1 MAIDRPTAVLLYFC
15 CCFHYDY
22 VMMMMMMLTA
32 MTMILMLRVWLVLWW
47 WVACKLFEFFFVFLF
62 CGFLAAPGCQLV
74 KRSQCLFVC
83 LSICKWLLMCHAF
96 GFICLCVCLV
106 VRSLH
111 LVCNTPISHRLV
123 WNDKIVSLLFV
134 VVVVVLFYYRFT
146 QCLNVCKCMSVHLLT
161 VCLSIY
167 FLPSVNSQYYFY
179 PSIPSH
185 SSVALLCY

>member
-22 VMMMMMMLTA
+22 VMMMMMMMMLTA

-96 GFICLCVCLV
+96 GFIRLCVCKCVCLV
-106 VRSLH
+106 VCSLH

-123 WNDKIVSLLFV
+123 WNDKIVSLLCFCCCCCFV
-134 VVVVVLFYYRFT
+134 LLPFYT
-146 QCLNVCKCMSVHLLT
+146 VSQCM
-161 VCLSIY
+161 
-167 FLPSVNSQYYFY
+167 
-179 PSIPSH
+179 
-185 SSVALLCY
+185 